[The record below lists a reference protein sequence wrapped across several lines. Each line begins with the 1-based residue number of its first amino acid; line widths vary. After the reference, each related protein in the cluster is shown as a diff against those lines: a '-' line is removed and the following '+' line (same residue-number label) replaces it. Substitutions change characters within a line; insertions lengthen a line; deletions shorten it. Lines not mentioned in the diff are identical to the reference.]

1 MERSFENKVVFI
13 TGAGSGIGLETARA
27 FAKAGA
33 KVALADLNVQ
43 AVQEESE
50 KLNANGNVAIGIDC
64 NVADEKSVADA
75 VKQTVDTFGSL
86 DIAFNNA
93 GIQAPVAT
101 FADASSEDFDRVIA
115 VNLRGVWSSMKYE
128 LQQME
133 KQGSGVIVNCSS
145 QDGVVGAPGLGAYTA
160 SKHGVIGLTKSAAL
174 EYAPKGIRINAI
186 CRGVSDTPMVA
197 KAFVDEPDTMKAVMS
212 SIPLGRVGHVANE
225 IASTVLW
232 LSSPGAGF
240 VIGQAIVVDGGYTAH

>member
-1 MERSFENKVVFI
+1 LERSFENKVVFI

-50 KLNANGNVAIGIDC
+50 KLNANGNIAIGIDC

-101 FADASSEDFDRVIA
+101 FAEASIEDFD
-115 VNLRGVWSSMKYE
+115 
-128 LQQME
+128 
-133 KQGSGVIVNCSS
+133 
-145 QDGVVGAPGLGAYTA
+145 
-160 SKHGVIGLTKSAAL
+160 
-174 EYAPKGIRINAI
+174 
-186 CRGVSDTPMVA
+186 
-197 KAFVDEPDTMKAVMS
+197 
-212 SIPLGRVGHVANE
+212 
-225 IASTVLW
+225 
-232 LSSPGAGF
+232 
-240 VIGQAIVVDGGYTAH
+240 